1 MKELFRGIKS
11 DKILFRSSIF
21 SLVIILLS
29 LLNLALY
36 YKSLPPFIPLFNQ
49 MPWGEER
56 ITQTVLIFIIPFI
69 AFAFLVINIIFANFI
84 YKRIPLIARLFSI
97 TSFLISLLA
106 LLFVVRTIHV
116 VL

>member
-11 DKILFRSSIF
+11 DKILFRSSVF

-29 LLNLALY
+29 LLNLVLY

-56 ITQTVLIFIIPFI
+56 IIQTVWIFIIPSI
-69 AFAFLVINIIFANFI
+69 ALAFLVINMVFANFI
-84 YKRIPLIARLFSI
+84 YKRIPLMARLFSI

-106 LLFVVRTIHV
+106 LLFIIRTIHA